1 MPYYIGSD
9 GNRIFIGFASD
20 KSGVMKYIAPD
31 GVMVQFTPNPKY
43 FDDITGHWA
52 ESFIGFVTER
62 EIFVGTGQGAFPPD
76 MGMTRAMFATVIGRL
91 YERSYGTIMSSSEHA
106 FTDVDYDSYY
116 GKYIDW
122 ASKNKINVGVGE
134 GLFEPDR
141 AITREE
147 MAVILYRFAK
157 FMGVPMEDLE
167 NVELDYTDA
176 SSISSWAVDA
186 AKHCQVT
193 GIILGRGNGNFVPKG
208 KQRARKLQQFPSAL

>member
-1 MPYYIGSD
+1 
-9 GNRIFIGFASD
+9 
-20 KSGVMKYIAPD
+20 
-31 GVMVQFTPNPKY
+31 
-43 FDDITGHWA
+43 
-52 ESFIGFVTER
+52 
-62 EIFVGTGQGAFPPD
+62 
-76 MGMTRAMFATVIGRL
+76 
-91 YERSYGTIMSSSEHA
+91 
-106 FTDVDYDSYY
+106 
-116 GKYIDW
+116 
-122 ASKNKINVGVGE
+122 
-134 GLFEPDR
+134 
-141 AITREE
+141 